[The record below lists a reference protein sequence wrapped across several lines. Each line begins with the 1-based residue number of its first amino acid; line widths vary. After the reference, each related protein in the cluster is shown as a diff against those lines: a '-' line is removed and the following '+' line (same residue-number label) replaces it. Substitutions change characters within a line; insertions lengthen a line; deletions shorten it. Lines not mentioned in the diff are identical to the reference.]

1 MRQTAMLVS
10 ALVLLATVL
19 AASAAARSPHQVDPD
34 LMIPP
39 LNPNLA
45 PWTCWDTGRGP
56 ICEASV
62 RESFAGEDIGETCA
76 GQPIYATGSFTDRV
90 TRWHTPDGRATKTV
104 AAAGARET
112 WSLSAD
118 GSGPTISVH
127 WHVSRH
133 YTYFTP
139 GELSDRQLTEAGA
152 WWIATAP
159 GSGLIFRDAGKI
171 TYDVGAANDFNNPVE
186 MRGQFD
192 TWMDWDGALERACA
206 ALAG

>member
-56 ICEASV
+56 ICEASM

>member
-62 RESFAGEDIGETCA
+62 RESFAGDDIGETCA

-104 AAAGARET
+104 AVAGARET